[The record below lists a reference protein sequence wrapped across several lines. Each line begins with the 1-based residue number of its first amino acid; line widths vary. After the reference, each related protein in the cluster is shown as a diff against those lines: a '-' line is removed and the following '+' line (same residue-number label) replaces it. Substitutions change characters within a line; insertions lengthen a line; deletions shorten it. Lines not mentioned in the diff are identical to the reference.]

1 MAEAEV
7 LVVLALDFVLSAF
20 IASLDDFVASPAE
33 GFIASPEG
41 DEGEEA
47 AGGELKLEPDGDDEY
62 CASAD
67 ESISPLSAVVTN
79 SFFSIGNLHAY
90 LSGYLVRPGRGFS
103 CAVLGKTGPL
113 HTNV

>member
-1 MAEAEV
+1 VAS
-7 LVVLALDFVLSAF
+7 DF
-20 IASLDDFVASPAE
+20 IASLDDFVASLE

-47 AGGELKLEPDGDDEY
+47 AGGELELEPDGDDEY

-79 SFFSIGNLHAY
+79 SFLSIGNLHAY
-90 LSGYLVRPGRGFS
+90 
-103 CAVLGKTGPL
+103 AV
-113 HTNV
+113 